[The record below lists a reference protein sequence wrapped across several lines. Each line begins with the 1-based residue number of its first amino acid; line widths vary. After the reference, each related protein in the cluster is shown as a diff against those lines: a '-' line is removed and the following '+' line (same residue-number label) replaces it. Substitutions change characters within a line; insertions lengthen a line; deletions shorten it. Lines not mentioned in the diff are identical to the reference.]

1 MKNIQNVIDKLVNK
15 VLAEQVTSR
24 IENISSKIISEAEG
38 KGCAESE
45 GGSGCIKKRG
55 SEWIILNNKKGGV
68 WRDGFK
74 SEKDAK
80 DALSAFHANEGEM
93 KETEDRGD
101 FDGRKS
107 KVVGVYSNI
116 KKQRMEEDEVEEGNA
131 FSAARAEAIKNGKK
145 QFEVDGKTY
154 PVEGEEELSEDWN
167 DAFLSIGDEPWFN
180 RRDMK
185 YDGDFDFDYDEEDID
200 SYDDLMDMFGDKQM
214 WFEPE
219 GTNTLSIRDNGR
231 KMFDMYKEKHGQPFK
246 LRKRRMEMEEEKH
259 VCNECGMNEEMC
271 ECGGMYNEELKGNQS
286 KIDKNKNNKIDAED
300 FKMLRKQKGEKPRTP
315 AGFEHGEIVSG
326 YVKESKNRT
335 LQLTED
341 EMIELIERIVMEQKA
356 EGLKKTEKVLNQSK
370 KENDSAIKA
379 VTKKLKDYVKD
390 GSEEPYT
397 PEAKHFP
404 QGNGEMKKTDKMM
417 YTASDAVEEYID
429 QIARSGG
436 MENLTYDEIKP
447 NEEWVEMNIEGSSK
461 TGNSQ
466 EYANAVPTDA
476 NKKVNDRRKKN
487 YLAKLK
493 AQSYNKA
500 PQPVYDLAGK
510 STHNDAMSAPD
521 ALMAK
526 LESTDEKSKTK
537 INEEIQKM
545 LNLSSYNKKTQ

>member
-55 SEWIILNNKKGGV
+55 NEWIILNNKKGGV

-80 DALSAFHANEGEM
+80 DALDAFHANEGEM
-93 KETEDRGD
+93 KE
-101 FDGRKS
+101 
-107 KVVGVYSNI
+107 N
-116 KKQRMEEDEVEEGNA
+116 EVEEGNA
-131 FSAARAEAIKNGKK
+131 FSAARAEAIKNGKDS
-145 QFEVDGKTY
+145 FEVDGKTY
-154 PVEGEEELSEDWN
+154 PVEGEEELSEDW
-167 DAFLSIGDEPWFN
+167 
-180 RRDMK
+180 
-185 YDGDFDFDYDEEDID
+185 
-200 SYDDLMDMFGDKQM
+200 
-214 WFEPE
+214 
-219 GTNTLSIRDNGR
+219 
-231 KMFDMYKEKHGQPFK
+231 
-246 LRKRRMEMEEEKH
+246 MEEEKH

>member
-1 MKNIQNVIDKLVNK
+1 MKDIQNVIEKLVNK
-15 VLAEQVTSR
+15 VLNEQITSK
-24 IENISSKIISEAEG
+24 IDDIAAQIISEQEG

-55 SEWIILNNKKGGV
+55 NEWIILNNKKGGV

-80 DALSAFHANEGEM
+80 DALDAFHANEGEM
-93 KETEDRGD
+93 KETEDRD
-101 FDGRKS
+101 EFDGRPGE
-107 KVVGVYSNI
+107 VIGVDSDI
-116 KKQRMEEDEVEEGNA
+116 EKQRMEEN
-131 FSAARAEAIKNGKK
+131 
-145 QFEVDGKTY
+145 
-154 PVEGEEELSEDWN
+154 EDWD
-167 DAFLSIGDEPWFN
+167 DALLSIGDMGWHN
-180 RRDMK
+180 RRDQK
-185 YDGDFDFDYDEEDID
+185 VDDKFNFDDYDEEDIE
-200 SYDDLMDMFGDKQM
+200 SYDDLMSMFGDKQR

-231 KMFDMYKEKHGQPFK
+231 GMFDMYKEKYGQPFK

-259 VCNECGMNEEMC
+259 TCNECGMTEEMC
-271 ECGGMYNEELKGNQS
+271 ECGGMYNEELKGDQH
-286 KIDKNKNNKIDAED
+286 KIDKNKNGKIDADD
-300 FKMLRKQKGEKPRTP
+300 FKMLRK
-315 AGFEHGEIVSG
+315 
-326 YVKESKNRT
+326 ESKTRT
-335 LQLTED
+335 LQLTEN

-370 KENDSAIKA
+370 KENDSAIKD

-390 GSEEPYT
+390 GSEEAYT
-397 PEAKHFP
+397 PDPKHFP
-404 QGNGEMKKTDKMM
+404 QGNGEMKKTEKMM

>member
-45 GGSGCIKKRG
+45 GGSGCIKKIG
-55 SEWIILNNKKGGV
+55 NKWIIYNNKKGGV
-68 WRDGFK
+68 WQGGFESK
-74 SEKDAK
+74 KDAK

-116 KKQRMEEDEVEEGNA
+116 KKQR
-131 FSAARAEAIKNGKK
+131 
-145 QFEVDGKTY
+145 
-154 PVEGEEELSEDWN
+154 
-167 DAFLSIGDEPWFN
+167 
-180 RRDMK
+180 
-185 YDGDFDFDYDEEDID
+185 DEEM
-200 SYDDLMDMFGDKQM
+200 S
-214 WFEPE
+214 
-219 GTNTLSIRDNGR
+219 
-231 KMFDMYKEKHGQPFK
+231 
-246 LRKRRMEMEEEKH
+246 EMEEEKH
-259 VCNECGMNEEMC
+259 TCNECGMTEEMC

-286 KIDKNKNNKIDAED
+286 KIDKNKNGKIDSED
-300 FKMLRKQKGEKPRTP
+300 FKMLRK
-315 AGFEHGEIVSG
+315 
-326 YVKESKNRT
+326 ESKKRT
-335 LQLTED
+335 LELTEN

-379 VTKKLKDYVKD
+379 VTKKLKDYIKD

-404 QGNGEMKKTDKMM
+404 QGNGEMKKTEKMM

-447 NEEWVEMNIEGSSK
+447 NEDWVEMNIEGSSK
-461 TGNSQ
+461 TGNSE
-466 EYANAVPTDA
+466 EYANAVPTDV

-510 STHNDAMSAPD
+510 STHGDAMSAPD
-521 ALMAK
+521 NLMAK

-545 LNLSSYNKKTQ
+545 LNLSGYNKKTQ

>member
-1 MKNIQNVIDKLVNK
+1 MKDIQNVIEKLVNK
-15 VLAEQVTSR
+15 VLNEQITSK
-24 IENISSKIISEAEG
+24 IDDIAAQIISEQEG

-55 SEWIILNNKKGGV
+55 NEWIILNNKKGGV

-80 DALSAFHANEGEM
+80 DALDAFHANEGEM

-131 FSAARAEAIKNGKK
+131 FSAARAEAIKNGKDS
-145 QFEVDGKTY
+145 FEVDGKTY
-154 PVEGEEELSEDWN
+154 PVEGEEELSEDWD

-200 SYDDLMDMFGDKQM
+200 SYDDLMAMFGDKQM

-219 GTNTLSIRDNGR
+219 GTNTLSIRDKGR

-246 LRKRRMEMEEEKH
+246 LRKRRLEMEEEKH
-259 VCNECGMNEEMC
+259 TCNECGMTEEMC
-271 ECGGMYNEELKGNQS
+271 ECGGMYNEELKGNQH
-286 KIDKNKNNKIDAED
+286 KIDKNKNGKIDGED
-300 FKMLRKQKGEKPRTP
+300 FKMLRK
-315 AGFEHGEIVSG
+315 
-326 YVKESKNRT
+326 ESKTRT
-335 LQLTED
+335 LQLTEN

-370 KENDSAIKA
+370 KENDSAIKD

-390 GSEEPYT
+390 GSEEAYT
-397 PEAKHFP
+397 PDPKHFP
-404 QGNGEMKKTDKMM
+404 QGNGEMKKADKMM